1 MVGNRSKDG
10 MVQDRLQRS
19 GSVDHGEE
27 KVHGADTMMTIRGY
41 VIAGTIILILLFGL
55 YACLRVSRRAE
66 DEDKKWRDEHERY
79 F

>member
-1 MVGNRSKDG
+1 
-10 MVQDRLQRS
+10 
-19 GSVDHGEE
+19 
-27 KVHGADTMMTIRGY
+27 MTIRGY
-41 VIAGTIILILLFGL
+41 VIAGTIILILLLVL

>member
-1 MVGNRSKDG
+1 
-10 MVQDRLQRS
+10 
-19 GSVDHGEE
+19 
-27 KVHGADTMMTIRGY
+27 MMTIRGY